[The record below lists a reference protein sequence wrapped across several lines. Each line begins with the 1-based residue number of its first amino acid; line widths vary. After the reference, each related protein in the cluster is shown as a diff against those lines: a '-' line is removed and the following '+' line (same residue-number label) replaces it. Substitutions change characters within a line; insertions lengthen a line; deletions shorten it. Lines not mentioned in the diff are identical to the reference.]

1 MLFPINNNSVFKIY
15 IMEILH
21 VDKKENKNKVSFEL
35 FHRIQQISS

>member
-1 MLFPINNNSVFKIY
+1 MLFPINNNSFFKIY

-21 VDKKENKNKVSFEL
+21 VDKKNKKNKVSFEL